1 MIKLL
6 FIGESGVG
14 KTCLINKFNTDEFSV
29 NHMATIAVDFKV
41 HYMEIDNL
49 KIKLQI
55 WDTAG

>member
-41 HYMEIDNL
+41 HYMDIEN
-49 KIKLQI
+49 Q
-55 WDTAG
+55 